1 MKATELIGRNA
12 IRTAQTKAIGDR
24 SYTNTPILILNATD
38 SHIVY
43 KHATP
48 FDKKFFGDQ
57 ASVLGCDFA
66 DDSWADYDELMHGC
80 IRVQNDEVAIEEAK

>member
-12 IRTAQTKAIGDR
+12 IRTAPTKAIGDR

-43 KHATP
+43 KHAAP
-48 FDKKFFGDQ
+48 FEKKIFGDE

-66 DDSWADYDELMHGC
+66 DDNWTDYDELMHGC
-80 IRVQNDEVAIEEAK
+80 IKVQNDEIAVGEVE